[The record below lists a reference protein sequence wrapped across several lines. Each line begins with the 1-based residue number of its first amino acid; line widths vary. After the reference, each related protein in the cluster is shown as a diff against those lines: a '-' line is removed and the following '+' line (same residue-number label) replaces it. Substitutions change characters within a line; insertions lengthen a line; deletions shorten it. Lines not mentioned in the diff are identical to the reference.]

1 METRNSGL
9 LIHIRTKSTHPLG
22 FTNVD
27 GKVKL
32 RRMKM
37 NQINNSKK
45 SIMQPFMFVYRK
57 KMAML
62 LLLESVKATVS
73 QIRKI

>member
-45 SIMQPFMFVYRK
+45 MQPFMFVYRK

>member
-1 METRNSGL
+1 
-9 LIHIRTKSTHPLG
+9 
-22 FTNVD
+22 
-27 GKVKL
+27 
-32 RRMKM
+32 M

-45 SIMQPFMFVYRK
+45 SIMPPFMFVYRK

-62 LLLESVKATVS
+62 PLLENVKATAS

>member
-45 SIMQPFMFVYRK
+45 KSTTIEYKLVDLKF
-57 KMAML
+57 ANG
-62 LLLESVKATVS
+62 T
-73 QIRKI
+73 

>member
-1 METRNSGL
+1 MEARNSGL
-9 LIHIRTKSTHPLG
+9 LISIRTKSTHPLG

-45 SIMQPFMFVYRK
+45 IYHAAIMFVYRK